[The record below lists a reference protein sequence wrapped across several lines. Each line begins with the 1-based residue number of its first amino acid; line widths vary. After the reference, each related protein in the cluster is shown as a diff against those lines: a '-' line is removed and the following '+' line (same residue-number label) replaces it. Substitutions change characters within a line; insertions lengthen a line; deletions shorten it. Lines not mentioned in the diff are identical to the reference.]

1 MANALRRLAL
11 LQAQLAPGEAGPSEM
26 AVPQQQ
32 QQLVRSATSAAVKG
46 LPRFDPYVME
56 TYLDDLR
63 DLKRQVYDLFKF
75 KPELLPAVEEGM
87 SKGARA
93 CVVGAAVVQR
103 PGGLP
108 CRRLALA

>member
-1 MANALRRLAL
+1 MTTAIRRLAQ
-11 LQAQLAPGEAGPSEM
+11 LQAQLALGEPGPS
-26 AVPQQQ
+26 AQQQ
-32 QQLVRSATSAAVKG
+32 QQLARAPTSAAVKG

-87 SKGARA
+87 SKGAR
-93 CVVGAAVVQR
+93 CSGVGSVAAR
-103 PGGLP
+103 PV
-108 CRRLALA
+108 